1 MLYTYT
7 YEEESEDDEIPGWR
21 KVEEQRR
28 QQEREEIERAKL
40 EEKRR
45 LEREALEED
54 QQEEGDSSDD
64 EFEAKV
70 RTKEIRRINPSLL
83 GQFMKEPAK
92 EPEKPHKSMKPK
104 EQKIDRSSVQVSE
117 SAPVVDSH
125 FDEREKEREVE
136 DEYEEKVKSKQIR
149 KLKLDT
155 MPFMQA
161 QEQDTVL
168 LPHRDVPRASRIA
181 VQEERYVQNVQ
192 RTTVESAPKKEWEEE
207 QDEVFICRTTHAAGL
222 NNPYERNHSFTLSC
236 MKMAAFHYLR
246 GCVVF

>member
-45 LEREALEED
+45 LEREAQEQD
-54 QQEEGDSSDD
+54 QQEEADSSDD

-70 RTKEIRRINPSLL
+70 RTKEIRRINPNLL
-83 GQFMKEPAK
+83 GQFLKEPAK

-104 EQKIDRSSVQVSE
+104 EQKIDRASVQVSE
-117 SAPVVDSH
+117 SAPVIDSH
-125 FDEREKEREVE
+125 FDEIVKEREVE
-136 DEYEEKVKSKQIR
+136 DEYEEKVKCKQIR
-149 KLKLDT
+149 KLKLDSL
-155 MPFMQA
+155 PFQQA
-161 QEQDTVL
+161 QEQEAV
-168 LPHRDVPRASRIA
+168 PHRDVPRASRIA

-192 RTTVESAPKKEWEEE
+192 RTTVESAPRTEWEEE
-207 QDEVFICRTTHAAGL
+207 QDEVLVCRTTHAAV
-222 NNPYERNHSFTLSC
+222 HIV
-236 MKMAAFHYLR
+236 KMAAFHYLR
-246 GCVVF
+246 GCVVVS